1 MTGIEQQLEE
11 EARHI
16 MDDSD
21 RKFLQGKKE
30 KAMTADTPDIVDKV
44 KNTLFAANLNID
56 EAPKLEV
63 SKPDEGAFL
72 PMLHSRY
79 YKLSFLAYEGKEDL
93 YHGSTVV
100 INASVANRFQSMKI
114 CGMHLFI

>member
-1 MTGIEQQLEE
+1 MDQERLLEQQLEE

-30 KAMTADTPDIVDKV
+30 KAMTADTPNIVNKV
-44 KNTLFAANLNID
+44 KNTLFAADLQFAANLNID

-63 SKPDEGAFL
+63 PKPDEGAFL

-79 YKLSFLAYEGKEDL
+79 CKLSFLAYEGKEDP

-100 INASVANRFQSMKI
+100 INSSAANGF
-114 CGMHLFI
+114 

>member
-63 SKPDEGAFL
+63 SNQMRVLSSQCCILGTISYPST
-72 PMLHSRY
+72 PMRAKKTSIISQL
-79 YKLSFLAYEGKEDL
+79 L
-93 YHGSTVV
+93 
-100 INASVANRFQSMKI
+100 
-114 CGMHLFI
+114 